1 MLAIDVYYVLVTW
14 HTIASIS
21 PLAWPTWFAFA
32 SFGHVTD
39 LTLLSTPRSTPAALN
54 AM

>member
-1 MLAIDVYYVLVTW
+1 MFAIDVHYVDVTW

-32 SFGHVTD
+32 SFGHATYP
-39 LTLLSTPRSTPAALN
+39 TLLATPRLSLVALN